1 MDRKTKRLESQLCKA
16 VNDGEPRSV
25 QLLLSQGA
33 RPDFVASKGVA
44 AIHLAVGKETEKNT
58 RCLKML
64 LQYGADP
71 NIRSSEGLTPLHVAA
86 LWGCYQNLKM
96 LLMNGG
102 DPNIKDK
109 EGNTPGQLAEQEENR
124 KCALL
129 LQEYQ
134 ASSVDT
140 EEDDLP
146 QFQYSVYSDQ
156 TDMSSYPDSDYS
168 FSSRSSMIS
177 DFGEAPLSSTRR
189 SSFLNLSDING
200 RPSCRG
206 ISYNRL
212 CNMDTKRHQSQDWNN
227 SSVHWASE
235 GPSILSS
242 TRMSAMGLVAPM
254 PVLKEDDLFI
264 DDGVFTSKANEH
276 AATADGRISPSRRD
290 TLPAFASRRAS
301 RKSVSF
307 CDVDEY
313 FPVFSPEFPKQQPA
327 VDGSQCTSDLSFD
340 LSEYSDF
347 LHSERMATVLHKQ
360 GIDVTSPDHVYVFCR
375 ESSAS
380 TEEDM
385 EKTVISRCN
394 VEESDDEQE
403 GGNVKEMQVK
413 LPEQPA
419 RSCGG
424 SGSSGTTS
432 SHYSSCESDHYTS
445 ALDASLHPRQVLR
458 KEGSFGAKS
467 DKNFEISTDSVSE
480 LTRRDGNLT
489 PVQPQIGS
497 KSETIEHLPG
507 ILDKLTLD
515 EIKHSNNDAF
525 ACSGAVVDT
534 TSKDDDDKLATK
546 LTSHTK
552 SDDAG
557 EVLEEI
563 ADLPFTPSPYVTG
576 RTRSR
581 LSRCSL
587 RTSRTPDSLLATSS
601 LFEETLPTPVRTRR
615 QTPRSQ
621 RSEDYY
627 SSPHA
632 PNYTS
637 SYSGSSAGG
646 DSVPADCQGTQS
658 STLRAGSSVS
668 NSQADTFILSNSV
681 TGNETESQTLSD
693 TVVLEKNEDYSMDA
707 YERNLAEIV
716 LAMQGQERDLD
727 EGRDFM
733 TDDLTSTDEATTKG
747 DVIDAP
753 VEDRVDSLKNEEVW
767 ITEECSSQPD
777 SVSSSSS
784 SSYFSPRRSR
794 EDSDLPCTPGTGC
807 TPRYSMSRLSSC
819 RRPQHLANLSYTPGG
834 RPLIQDLDEP
844 VEYLYTDT
852 EQGHKLIEIHVP
864 PTANSSLSSSMST
877 ASSEDTILYDWHSM
891 QTDMMSNRG
900 KENQKPQMLLQKE
913 KHDEGEGS
921 LLPETKGITDKEL
934 RLRLVEL
941 GESPGPIS
949 SRTRPTYMRR
959 LWRLLQES
967 NSQSP
972 HHQKQIDQPQSDLGY
987 SPELRQ
993 ALQTFKLPDCQAD
1006 EQALCQQFDQPDQ
1019 NRKWREGIIKSSFN
1033 YLLLDP
1039 RVTKNLPFRSHT
1051 MTPQECFQT
1060 FIHSVFYVGKGKR
1073 SRPYSHLYEALE
1085 YYRGD
1090 KTSKK
1095 LCPKVQHILNVWNA
1109 GQGIISLHCFQNVI
1123 PVEAY
1128 TREACMVEAMGLK
1141 MLTNQKRG
1149 DFYGVVSNWQMRQKR
1164 ELGIHLLYRAMQ
1176 IFLAEGERQLRP
1188 ADIRQ

>member
-1 MDRKTKRLESQLCKA
+1 MDQKTTRLESQLCKA
-16 VNDGEPRSV
+16 VNDGEPRTV

-33 RPDFVASKGVA
+33 CPDLVGNKGVA
-44 AIHLAVGKETEKNT
+44 AIHLAAGKETEKNT
-58 RCLKML
+58 RCLKIL

-71 NIRSSEGLTPLHVAA
+71 NNRSSEGLTPLHISA
-86 LWGCYQNLKM
+86 LWGCYQNLKL

-102 DPNIKDK
+102 NPNSKDN
-109 EGNTPGQLAEQEENR
+109 EGNTPGQLAEQQENR
-124 KCALL
+124 KCAQL

-156 TDMSSYPDSDYS
+156 TDMSSYPESDCS
-168 FSSRSSMIS
+168 FSSHSSMIS

-189 SSFLNLSDING
+189 SSFFNMSNSNG

-212 CNMDTKRHQSQDWNN
+212 SDIDTKRPHRQDWNN
-227 SSVHWASE
+227 SSSHWASE

-242 TRMSAMGLVAPM
+242 TRMSAVGPAVAM
-254 PVLKEDDLFI
+254 PILKEDDLFTYDI
-264 DDGVFTSKANEH
+264 VFTSKANEH
-276 AATADGRISPSRRD
+276 LATTDGRISPSRRD
-290 TLPAFASRRAS
+290 TLPAFPSRRAG

-307 CDVDEY
+307 RDVDEY
-313 FPVFSPEFPKQQPA
+313 FPVFSPESPKQQPA
-327 VDGSQCTSDLSFD
+327 IDGSQCTSNLPFD

-347 LHSERMATVLHKQ
+347 LDSERMATVLHKQ

-375 ESSAS
+375 ES

-385 EKTVISRCN
+385 EKTVISHCAL
-394 VEESDDEQE
+394 EESDDEQE
-403 GGNVKEMQVK
+403 GEHIKEAQVNI
-413 LPEQPA
+413 PEQPA
-419 RSCGG
+419 HSHVG
-424 SGSSGTTS
+424 SSSSGTGS

-445 ALDASLHPRQVLR
+445 ALDASLRPRHLLLPMV
-458 KEGSFGAKS
+458 
-467 DKNFEISTDSVSE
+467 DKVTARADKKIQISTDSDSE
-480 LTRRDGNLT
+480 FTRRDENL
-489 PVQPQIGS
+489 PSVQTEPQIDS
-497 KSETIEHLPG
+497 KSETIKHLPG
-507 ILDKLTLD
+507 MLDKLALS
-515 EIKHSNNDAF
+515 EVKHPNIDVF
-525 ACSGAVVDT
+525 EACSGPVVDT
-534 TSKDDDDKLATK
+534 SSEGGLDQPVADTPLDDVAEALQENNT
-546 LTSHTK
+546 
-552 SDDAG
+552 
-557 EVLEEI
+557 
-563 ADLPFTPSPYVTG
+563 FTPSPFVTG

-581 LSRCSL
+581 LSRCSV
-587 RTSRTPDSLLATSS
+587 RTSRTPDSLLFMSS

-621 RSEDYY
+621 SSEVFY

-632 PNYTS
+632 PCYTP
-637 SYSGSSAGG
+637 SYSGSSTGG
-646 DSVPADCQGTQS
+646 DSLPTDCQDTQS
-658 STLRAGSSVS
+658 NTLRDGSSVS
-668 NSQADTFILSNSV
+668 NSQADTLILSKGVTDSV
-681 TGNETESQTLSD
+681 AESQTLSD
-693 TVVLEKNEDYSMDA
+693 TVVLEKNQDSSMDA
-707 YERNLAEIV
+707 YERHLAEII
-716 LAMQGQERDLD
+716 LAMQGHNLA
-727 EGRDFM
+727 EGRDFL
-733 TDDLTSTDEATTKG
+733 TDDLTSTDEATLKRNVNDTAGKDKG
-747 DVIDAP
+747 
-753 VEDRVDSLKNEEVW
+753 DSLKYKDVW
-767 ITEECSSQPD
+767 ITEDCASQPD

-794 EDSDLPCTPGTGC
+794 EDSDISCTPGTGC
-807 TPRYSMSRLSSC
+807 TPRYSMSRLSKC
-819 RRPQHLANLSYTPGG
+819 CRPQHLANLSYTPGG

-844 VEYLYTDT
+844 VEYLYTDM
-852 EQGHKLIEIHVP
+852 EQGHKLIETHVP
-864 PTANSSLSSSMST
+864 PTANTSLSSSMST
-877 ASSEDTILYDWHSM
+877 RSSEETILYDWSSM
-891 QTDMMSNRG
+891 QTDIMKNRG
-900 KENQKPQMLLQKE
+900 KENQKPQMVLQKE
-913 KHDEGEGS
+913 ENDS

-934 RLRLVEL
+934 RLKLVEL

-949 SRTRPTYMRR
+949 SRTRPTYMQR
-959 LWRLLQES
+959 LCRLLQES
-967 NSQSP
+967 NSQSL
-972 HHQKQIDQPQSDLGY
+972 HHRKQLDQPQTDLGY
-987 SPELRQ
+987 SPELCR
-993 ALQTFKLPDCQAD
+993 ALRTFELPKCQVD

-1060 FIHSVFYVGKGKR
+1060 FIHAVFYVGKGKR

-1085 YYRGD
+1085 YYKGD

-1095 LCPKVQHILNVWNA
+1095 LCPKVQHILQVWNA
-1109 GQGIISLHCFQNVI
+1109 EQGVISLHCFQNVI

-1128 TREACMVEAMGLK
+1128 TREACMVEAIGLK

-1149 DFYGVVSNWQMRQKR
+1149 DFYGVVSNWQVKRKR

>member
-1 MDRKTKRLESQLCKA
+1 MLVMDRKATRLESQLCKA

-33 RPDFVASKGVA
+33 CPDLVGSKGVA
-44 AIHLAVGKETEKNT
+44 AIHLAAGKETEKNT
-58 RCLKML
+58 RCLKLL

-71 NIRSSEGLTPLHVAA
+71 NIRSSDGLSPLHIAA
-86 LWGCYQNLKM
+86 LWGCYQNLKL

-102 DPNIKDK
+102 NPNTKDH
-109 EGNTPGQLAEQEENR
+109 EGKTPGQLAEQEENQ
-124 KCALL
+124 KCAQL

-156 TDMSSYPDSDYS
+156 TDISSYPESDYS
-168 FSSRSSMIS
+168 FSSHSSMIS

-189 SSFLNLSDING
+189 SSFFNMSYING

-206 ISYNRL
+206 ISYNRPSDI
-212 CNMDTKRHQSQDWNN
+212 DTKRHHHKNWNN
-227 SSVHWASE
+227 SSSLWASE

-242 TRMSAMGLVAPM
+242 TRMSAVEHAVAM
-254 PVLKEDDLFI
+254 PILKDD
-264 DDGVFTSKANEH
+264 DSVFTSMENEP
-276 AATADGRISPSRRD
+276 AATTDSRISPSKRD
-290 TLPAFASRRAS
+290 TLPVFHCRGAV

-307 CDVDEY
+307 KDVDEY
-313 FPVFSPEFPKQQPA
+313 FPVFSPESPKHQPA
-327 VDGSQCTSDLSFD
+327 VDGSQYTSNLPFD

-347 LHSERMATVLHKQ
+347 LDSERMATVLDKQ

-375 ESSAS
+375 ESSES
-380 TEEDM
+380 TEEEM
-385 EKTVISRCN
+385 EKTVISHCAL
-394 VEESDDEQE
+394 EDSDDELE
-403 GGNVKEMQVK
+403 GVHVKEAQVNI
-413 LPEQPA
+413 PEQPVC
-419 RSCGG
+419 SHVG
-424 SGSSGTTS
+424 SSSSGTGS

-445 ALDASLHPRQVLR
+445 ALDVSVNPRHILLTVEEEVSDR
-458 KEGSFGAKS
+458 AESAK
-467 DKNFEISTDSVSE
+467 KIQISTNSDSKF
-480 LTRRDGNLT
+480 TRQDGNLP
-489 PVQPQIGS
+489 PVQTKPQIDY
-497 KSETIEHLPG
+497 KAEEKNPNT
-507 ILDKLTLD
+507 DVFK
-515 EIKHSNNDAF
+515 
-525 ACSGAVVDT
+525 ACSDAVVD
-534 TSKDDDDKLATK
+534 SSSDGGLDQPVADNPIDDVAEPLQENNPDHSFK
-546 LTSHTK
+546 
-552 SDDAG
+552 
-557 EVLEEI
+557 
-563 ADLPFTPSPYVTG
+563 PSPFVTG

-587 RTSRTPDSLLATSS
+587 RTSRTPESLLFMSS

-621 RSEDYY
+621 SSEDFY

-632 PNYTS
+632 PCYTP
-637 SYSGSSAGG
+637 SYSGSSTGG
-646 DSVPADCQGTQS
+646 DSLPADFQDTQS

-668 NSQADTFILSNSV
+668 NSQADTLILSKSV
-681 TGNETESQTLSD
+681 TDSQTLSD
-693 TVVLEKNEDYSMDA
+693 TVILENKKDSMDA
-707 YERNLAEIV
+707 YERNLAEVI
-716 LAMQGQERDLD
+716 LAMQGHNLA
-727 EGRDFM
+727 EGGDFL
-733 TDDLTSTDEATTKG
+733 TDDLSTDEATFKRN
-747 DVIDAP
+747 VNDATGKDK
-753 VEDRVDSLKNEEVW
+753 VDRLKNEDVW
-767 ITEECSSQPD
+767 ITEDCSSQTD
-777 SVSSSSS
+777 SLSSSSS

-852 EQGHKLIEIHVP
+852 EQGHKLIETHIP
-864 PTANSSLSSSMST
+864 PTANTSLSSSMST
-877 ASSEDTILYDWHSM
+877 SSSEETILYDWISM
-891 QTDMMSNRG
+891 QTDMMKNKG
-900 KENQKPQMLLQKE
+900 KENQKPQMVVQKE
-913 KHDEGEGS
+913 ENHEHS
-921 LLPETKGITDKEL
+921 LLRETKGMTDKEL

-959 LWRLLQES
+959 LCRLLQES
-967 NSQSP
+967 NTQTP
-972 HHQKQIDQPQSDLGY
+972 HHRKQLDQPQTDLGY
-987 SPELRQ
+987 SPELCR
-993 ALQTFKLPDCQAD
+993 ALRTFELPECQVD

-1039 RVTKNLPFRSHT
+1039 RVTNNLPFRSRT
-1051 MTPQECFQT
+1051 ITPQECFQT
-1060 FIHSVFYVGKGKR
+1060 FIHAIFYVGKGKR

-1085 YYRGD
+1085 YYKGD

-1095 LCPKVQHILNVWNA
+1095 LCAKVQHILQVWNA
-1109 GQGIISLHCFQNVI
+1109 EQGVISLHCFQNVI

-1128 TREACMVEAMGLK
+1128 TREACMVEAIGLK

-1149 DFYGVVSNWQMRQKR
+1149 DFYGVVSNWQVKRKR
-1164 ELGIHLLYRAMQ
+1164 ELGIHMLYRAMQ